1 MNAKTVIQVVIGVA
15 LAGSAAAAFDALR
28 SSSVT
33 SVTPV
38 NGEAAAPGGT
48 IAFLLPPLAD
58 HFVVGGS
65 RFRPGQAAVRQ
76 ILR

>member
-28 SSSVT
+28 SSSAT

-58 HFVVGGS
+58 RFVVSGS

-76 ILR
+76 IMR

>member
-1 MNAKTVIQVVIGVA
+1 MNAKTLIQVIVGVA
-15 LAGSAAAAFDALR
+15 LAGSAAAAFDSLLSCSA
-28 SSSVT
+28 T

-38 NGEAAAPGGT
+38 SGEAGAPGGT

-58 HFVVGGS
+58 RFVVGGG
-65 RFRPGQAAVRQ
+65 RLKLGQVAVRQ

>member
-1 MNAKTVIQVVIGVA
+1 MNAKTLIQVIVGVA

-28 SSSVT
+28 SPSTASI
-33 SVTPV
+33 TPV

-58 HFVVGGS
+58 RFVVNGG
-65 RFRPGQAAVRQ
+65 RFKLGQAAVRQ
-76 ILR
+76 IMR

>member
-28 SSSVT
+28 SSSAT

-38 NGEAAAPGGT
+38 NGVAAAPGGT

-58 HFVVGGS
+58 SLAVSGN
-65 RFRPGQAAVRQ
+65 RFRPGQTAVRQ

>member
-1 MNAKTVIQVVIGVA
+1 MNAKTMIQVIIGVA

-28 SSSVT
+28 CPAAT

-58 HFVVGGS
+58 RFVVSGS
-65 RFRPGQAAVRQ
+65 RLRPGQAAVRQ
-76 ILR
+76 IMR

>member
-1 MNAKTVIQVVIGVA
+1 MNAKTVIQVILGVA
-15 LAGSAAAAFDALR
+15 LAGSAAAAFDSLL
-28 SSSVT
+28 SSSAT

-58 HFVVGGS
+58 RFVINGS
-65 RFRPGQAAVRQ
+65 RFKPGQAAVRQ
-76 ILR
+76 IMR

>member
-28 SSSVT
+28 SSSAT

-38 NGEAAAPGGT
+38 NGT
-48 IAFLLPPLAD
+48 IAFLLPPFAD
-58 HFVVGGS
+58 SFAVSGN
-65 RFRPGQAAVRQ
+65 RFRPGQTAVRQ

>member
-1 MNAKTVIQVVIGVA
+1 MNAKTMIQVVIGVA
-15 LAGSAAAAFDALR
+15 LAGSAAAAFEALR
-28 SSSVT
+28 SSSAT

-58 HFVVGGS
+58 RFVVNGG
-65 RFRPGQAAVRQ
+65 RFKLGQAAVRQ
-76 ILR
+76 IMR